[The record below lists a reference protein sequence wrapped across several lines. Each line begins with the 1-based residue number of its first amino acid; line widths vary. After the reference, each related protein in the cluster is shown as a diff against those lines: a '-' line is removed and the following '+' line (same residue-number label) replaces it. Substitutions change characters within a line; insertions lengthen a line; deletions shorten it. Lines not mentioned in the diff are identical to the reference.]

1 MSAKFE
7 QTSSGWRCVNCGS
20 TVVDVSGTDETSAVL
35 KTDDEGIERPVE
47 VVTCSLVGYECKACG
62 AVDAE
67 EV

>member
-20 TVVDVSGTDETSAVL
+20 TAVDVNSRDETSIVL
-35 KTDDEGIERPVE
+35 KPDGEGIERPVE
-47 VVTCSLVGYECKACG
+47 VVTCTLVEYECKACG

>member
-7 QTSSGWRCVNCGS
+7 QTGSGWRCVNCGS
-20 TVVDVSGTDETSAVL
+20 TEVDVDGRDETSTAL
-35 KTDDEGIERPVE
+35 KPDDEGIERPVE
-47 VVTCSLVGYECKACG
+47 VVTCTIVGYECKACG

>member
-7 QTSSGWRCVNCGS
+7 QTGSGWRCVNCGS
-20 TVVDVSGTDETSAVL
+20 TAVDVDGRDETSIVL
-35 KTDDEGIERPVE
+35 KTDDEGIERPAK
-47 VVTCSLVGYECKACG
+47 VVTCTLVAYACKACG